1 MDVSELALALALTLT
16 LRVTG
21 IRGPYTI
28 ATHNA
33 ICTCTGRDSCVTC
46 CSRSRALPTAMAAPV
61 RVQSVPSRR
70 CTRCTSCGMYNTSTR
85 QRCAALVRVRVRAR
99 ARARARV
106 RARKNEHAAARPCN
120 PMLHRMEPYAPSRM
134 RCKSAAR
141 LHDGVQP
148 CASRLQPY
156 APKLRPSCT
165 LGAPRVYLRCSS
177 PPSRRAAGSARLRAC
192 EPRSARPR
200 SGGSDWLAGKH
211 GQECHARRSLEA
223 PVCAWPELS
232 WPGLSGPDSWMPK
245 GGSGAH
251 ALPKPVPKPTVC
263 CAFRH
268 PGGALTKLKQREAAK
283 LALRQVEVMSM
294 PELE

>member
-1 MDVSELALALALTLT
+1 MQPWLGLGLGPGLGLGLGLGLEKTSTLQ
-16 LRVTG
+16 
-21 IRGPYTI
+21 
-28 ATHNA
+28 H
-33 ICTCTGRDSCVTC
+33 
-46 CSRSRALPTAMAAPV
+46 APA
-61 RVQSVPSRR
+61 
-70 CTRCTSCGMYNTSTR
+70 TRCSTGW
-85 QRCAALVRVRVRAR
+85 
-99 ARARARV
+99 
-106 RARKNEHAAARPCN
+106 N
-120 PMLHRMEPYAPSRM
+120 PMHPAV
-134 RCKSAAR
+134 CDASAAR

-211 GQECHARRSLEA
+211 GQECHAHRSLEA
-223 PVCAWPELS
+223 PVCAWPGLS